1 MPDTINVSAFTSG
14 LNAELFK
21 DTTAF
26 RLANNFA
33 LQDVDAT
40 MKATVPT
47 GQPPSNGLEVVIKTP
62 EKLPHKTTDPEILG
76 ALAAFKGTF
85 VGSGFNTIFRPSTK
99 ENRAKAAADP
109 KLNKED
115 GTLNIA
121 PGTKKD
127 DNILELNLTI
137 EALVFT
143 PRDLGDIPN
152 RGMNEQEDIN
162 IQGVPYIQTIWDVTN
177 ANTGRADDEPRGIH
191 FEPGMFLHI
200 PRTTI
205 PPSEPTICRMA
216 SVPHGTTINLSG
228 PEAIPTNGPPPL
240 EKIRTFTTF
249 PPSLPA
255 DFFPSLNIDTLG
267 TPRFPPDLHLFK
279 TNKTITQALINDPV
293 ELLRTINAKLVN
305 PDKTSR
311 IIHTDTFTV
320 GTDSP
325 NENLSG
331 SATSIP
337 FLTGKN
343 PAKPNANV
351 PIVKSTFWIETVT
364 YDVQIPPMKGN
375 ETRELTSLNPLPGAS
390 LPKFRITAPKEG
402 FTKGGKVTVPTTQI
416 QYAQNVMLQFAPAP
430 QAPFNWPHVSVAN
443 LVPLAPVVIED
454 KLVKDFHV
462 S

>member
-1 MPDTINVSAFTSG
+1 MPGTINVSAFTSG

-26 RLANNFA
+26 RLASNFS

-40 MKATVPT
+40 LKATVPT
-47 GQPPSNGLEVVIKTP
+47 VQPPSDGLQVVVKTP
-62 EKLPHKTTDPEILG
+62 EKLPSAATDPEILG

-99 ENRAKAAADP
+99 QNRAKAAADP

-121 PGTKKD
+121 PGMID

-143 PRDLGDIPN
+143 PRELGDIPN

-162 IQGVPYIQTIWDVTN
+162 LQGVPYIQTIWDVTN
-177 ANTGRADDEPRGIH
+177 ANTGRADDVPRGIH

-200 PRTTI
+200 PKTTI
-205 PPSEPTICRMA
+205 PPSEATICRMA

-228 PEAIPTNGPPPL
+228 PEAFSTNGPPPL
-240 EKIRTFTTF
+240 DKIRTFTTF
-249 PPSLPA
+249 PPSLPPKT
-255 DFFPSLNIDTLG
+255 FKNLNIDTLG

-279 TNKTITQALINDPV
+279 EKGTITQALIDDPV

-305 PDKTSR
+305 PNGTSR
-311 IIHTDTFTV
+311 IIHTDTFIV
-320 GTDSP
+320 GTDSKDGK
-325 NENLSG
+325 LSG

-351 PIVKSTFWIETVT
+351 PEVNSTFWIETVT

-402 FTKGGKVTVPTTQI
+402 FINGGKVTVPTTQI
-416 QYAQNVMLQFAPAP
+416 QYAQNVMLQFAPAGT
-430 QAPFNWPHVSVAN
+430 APFNWPHVSVAN
-443 LVPLAPVVIED
+443 LVPLVPVVIED